1 MVNVTQVVRKFI
13 ERRPFIQEA
22 LSRGVIN
29 HAALAEQLLPEVE
42 KELGEKV
49 TFSSVNMAVRR
60 TAELLEK
67 KETPKK
73 IFEKDTDIILRSNLV
88 AMTFYRLENSK
99 EFFAKLY
106 TVMDFREGDFLTVT
120 HGINELLIQT
130 NQKHEKHILAL
141 IPKDKVRKIVRNLS
155 SLTINIPPK
164 AVDTVGV
171 LYSVTRGMAWNNI
184 NIIDIVSTFRE
195 MTLIIAEDDTARS
208 FTVLK
213 ELIKEN
219 S

>member
-60 TAELLEK
+60 VAEKLEA
-67 KETPKK
+67 KEVPKK

-130 NQKHEKHILAL
+130 NQKNEKHILAL
-141 IPKDKVRKIVRNLS
+141 IPKDKVRKIVRQLS

-171 LYSVTRGMAWNNI
+171 LYAVTRGMAWNNI